1 MSFYDASYLPRIK
14 LLSSAVLNV
23 VIAIKSVIYKVRIK
37 ILDFS
42 AKIEDVK
49 CSARYWKLNKEIG
62 IFYDIQLEMS
72 LKICCM

>member
-1 MSFYDASYLPRIK
+1 
-14 LLSSAVLNV
+14 V
-23 VIAIKSVIYKVRIK
+23 VRIK

-49 CSARYWKLNKEIG
+49 CSARYWKLNKENG